1 MGFGFR
7 VSRFGIRDQ
16 RHGKLGFGLRVSES
30 VGYKLGFG
38 FRSKCGLQVALG
50 FGFWVDLQYAMTT
63 EPGAPGGEKVTALP
77 RARAASKKL
86 SKLWS
91 DAPPLKSAAG

>member
-1 MGFGFR
+1 MAGF
-7 VSRFGIRDQ
+7 
-16 RHGKLGFGLRVSES
+16 KLGFGFRVSES

-50 FGFWVDLQYAMTT
+50 FGFRVDLQSCLQNAMTT